1 MVPTHRTVPLSY
13 VSYRY
18 PESLWIL
25 RRIYSPSP
33 ILLQDAG
40 VPAPIIHSA
49 HNDSGVG
56 RVMGWVSPEKRRKPK
71 ETKNV
76 NKRSTEKPVQEFEPF
91 VCHFFFQK
99 RQLHDTK
106 NTSLSTRF
114 IGTFLLTHSIIY
126 FCVIIPVAIGID
138 GNSGF

>member
-56 RVMGWVSPEKRRKPK
+56 RVMGGLSREEK
-71 ETKNV
+71 ETKR
-76 NKRSTEKPVQEFEPF
+76 NKKCKQKIHRKPVQEFEPF